1 MKKKENNNFPET
13 TFYILKDSGPKEFK
27 SSELFA
33 GKKILLV
40 TVPGAFT
47 PTCSEEHVPGYV
59 KLEND
64 FVRKGIEKIFVLSAN
79 DPFVM
84 NAWAKTYSD
93 NNITFL
99 ADAEG
104 TSIGKLGYELDLGV
118 IGLGK
123 RFSRF
128 AMIIDDG
135 IITKIF
141 DEDGGGLGTSKAE
154 NVLKSI

>member
-1 MKKKENNNFPET
+1 MKVKENNNFPET
-13 TFYILKDSGPKEFK
+13 IFFILKDSGPKEFK

-33 GKKILLV
+33 GKKVLLV

-59 KLEND
+59 KHEND
-64 FVRKGIEKIFVLSAN
+64 FVRKGVEKIFVLSAN

-84 NAWAKTYSD
+84 NAWAKTYGD

-104 TSIGKLGYELDLGV
+104 DSISKLGYNLDLSV

-135 IITKIF
+135 IVKKIF
-141 DEDGGGLGTSKAE
+141 DEDGGGLDASKAE
-154 NVLKSI
+154 NVLNSI